1 MRLRVAHCWTKHPH
15 TNRSLRTKKSPL
27 ARAFWYFW
35 RRRRVRLHAAG
46 RCLACKPSPSNLS
59 RDVRRDIARSARKKA
74 RLRGHFGISG
84 GDGEIRTL
92 DTGLSPYASLAG
104 KCLRPLGHVSTCNP
118 QDSRDFAKG
127 WMIAFSAGLVN
138 LRIFPD
144 QTLYAARAQ
153 LTPCIFHRSR
163 PKS

>member
-1 MRLRVAHCWTKHPH
+1 MEIFSDVDPSRKYRQLRA
-15 TNRSLRTKKSPL
+15 RQSLGIIVGGLGQGCP
-27 ARAFWYFW
+27 
-35 RRRRVRLHAAG
+35 
-46 RCLACKPSPSNLS
+46 CKPHKC
-59 RDVRRDIARSARKKA
+59 RQT
-74 RLRGHFGISG
+74 G

-144 QTLYAARAQ
+144 QMLYATRVQ
-153 LTPCIFHRSR
+153 LTPCISRRSR